1 MAWLFAIARK
11 GIHALIHN
19 TLCCIFPCAVL
30 RESALEI
37 LETEACEISYCG
49 MRLAEPGYRYLIR
62 QGLLPPAKACFS
74 TSLVTSGHYSLS
86 LVAAPACEL

>member
-37 LETEACEISYCG
+37 LETEACEISSCG

-62 QGLLPPAKACFS
+62 QRLLPLQK
-74 TSLVTSGHYSLS
+74 LVSQLALS
-86 LVAAPACEL
+86 LLGTTL